1 MKQVG
6 NLILT
11 AITIVAVSQLSAQNV
26 QTPAPSPNSKVEQ
39 VVGVSNFTLEYS
51 RPGVKGR
58 ELFVEVEKWGQRWRT
73 GANSGT
79 FIEFDTDASF
89 EGKKVPAGRYMVFSI
104 PGQEEWT
111 WSLYSDMSIGGNVGR
126 YDEKNEV
133 AKWTS
138 KTQTWDQ
145 NVERL
150 TFIFSDMTDNST
162 NIGMFWGKY
171 YTRFNVTVDTDN
183 RVMAQIDKAMKNP
196 MTQVGGLYAQSATYY
211 YQNDKDLG
219 KALEWMNKAI
229 EINSD
234 AFWNIHAKAQI
245 LAKMGDKKGA
255 IATAQQSL
263 AKAKAN
269 EGGDFGYIK
278 LNEDAIA
285 MWKK

>member
-1 MKQVG
+1 M
-6 NLILT
+6 ILT
-11 AITIVAVSQLSAQNV
+11 LIAITAVSQLSAQDV
-26 QTPAPSPNSKVEQ
+26 QTPAPSPTSKVEQ
-39 VVGVSNFTLEYS
+39 AVGINNFTLEYS

-73 GANSGT
+73 GANAGT
-79 FIEFDTDASF
+79 FIEFDADASF
-89 EGKKVPAGRYMVFSI
+89 EGQKVPAGRYKIFSV

-111 WSLYSDMSIGGNVGR
+111 WSLYSDLSGNVGN

-150 TFIFSDMTDNST
+150 TLIFSDMTENST

-171 YTRFNVTVDTDN
+171 YTRFNITVDTDSQ
-183 RVMAQIDKAMKNP
+183 VMAQIEDAMENP
-196 MTQVGGLYAQSATYY
+196 MSQVGGLYAQSATYY
-211 YQNDKDLG
+211 YQNDKDLA
-219 KALEWMNKAI
+219 KALDWMNKAI
-229 EINSD
+229 EINSG

-245 LAKMGDKKGA
+245 QAKMGDKKAA

-263 AKAKAN
+263 VKAKAN
-269 EGGDFGYIK
+269 EAGDFGYIK
-278 LNEDAIA
+278 RNEDAIA
-285 MWKK
+285 MWKKK

>member
-11 AITIVAVSQLSAQNV
+11 LVAILAVSQLSAQNV
-26 QTPAPSPNSKVEQ
+26 RTPAPSPTSKTEQ
-39 VVGVSNFTLEYS
+39 AVGVNNFTLEYS

-58 ELFVEVEKWGQRWRT
+58 ELFVDVEKWGQRWRT
-73 GANSGT
+73 GANAGT

-89 EGKKVPAGRYMVFSI
+89 EGQKVPAGRYMVFSI
-104 PGQEEWT
+104 PGKEEWT
-111 WSLYSDMSIGGNVGR
+111 WSLYSDMSIGGNVGA

-138 KTQTWDQ
+138 KTETWDI

-150 TFIFSDMTDNST
+150 TFIFSDMTDNAT

-171 YTRFNVTVDTDN
+171 YTRFNVTVDTEGQ
-183 RVMAQIDKAMKNP
+183 VMAQIDDVMKNP
-196 MTQVGGLYAQSATYY
+196 MAQVGGLYAQSATYY
-211 YQNDKDLG
+211 LENNKDLS
-219 KALEWMNKAI
+219 KALEWMTKAV
-229 EINSD
+229 EINPN

-245 LAKMGDKKGA
+245 QAKMGDKKGA
-255 IATAQQSL
+255 IATAKESL

-269 EGGDFGYIK
+269 EGGDFGYTK
-278 LNEDAIA
+278 RNEDLIA
-285 MWKK
+285 SLK